1 MNISGTVLAQGP
13 SDTQMPPEGALWRC
27 KRPAASILL
36 SLPLQHTQTDPFV
49 RSHKQLR
56 GAPYISSSLH
66 CRVRIVLHSLLLL
79 RGALVLLWCSLAI
92 AFWKYPVC
100 SVIREAQAKV
110 WHGSVQMVQSKRWL
124 LDGGTSCQPHAF

>member
-1 MNISGTVLAQGP
+1 MP
-13 SDTQMPPEGALWRC
+13 STPPLLPPRAAPSAPRTIRMPQ
-27 KRPAASILL
+27 RPTFSKVMHL
-36 SLPLQHTQTDPFV
+36 SREKSVVWCTSQ
-49 RSHKQLR
+49 RWSHKQLR

-79 RGALVLLWCSLAI
+79 RGALILLWCSLAI

>member
-1 MNISGTVLAQGP
+1 MP
-13 SDTQMPPEGALWRC
+13 STPPLLPPRAVPSAPRMIRMSH
-27 KRPAASILL
+27 RPTFGKAMHL
-36 SLPLQHTQTDPFV
+36 SREKSVVWCTSQ
-49 RSHKQLR
+49 RWSHKQLR